1 VPAVQ
6 AALLDRLLA
15 AIRRSG
21 RTPRPSRLSVFF
33 LVWAVLTLALIVT
46 TLSISLAVFR
56 SVDMTDVAIFSLVA
70 VPALQACVLIEP
82 IPGRRQ
88 WIGMWT
94 AVMAHP
100 LARPILWID
109 LIVLTTGV
117 VLLQNPQVGLAW
129 APMQRH
135 WAGTKLTAAAMFFA
149 RVGFGRGDAW
159 RNRLRFGGLAVAMLA
174 VGLNAFTPWILAV
187 SGRIPHLI
195 DRQPTLVVLFE
206 LYVAMFLVVL
216 TFVLLC
222 RPALDRADPAA
233 ARLAAVATVML
244 FGAMLAIVIN
254 GSSSLQPIPPWA
266 PLAVLAASLSATL
279 FAWAAILAAE
289 PQRHRPD

>member
-1 VPAVQ
+1 MASWIRGAALVYVTYWTAAMTLDALWSGRSTWSAEHLVRDALVPAVQ

-56 SVDMTDVAIFSLVA
+56 SVDMTVVAIFSLVA

-88 WIGMWT
+88 WIGRWT
-94 AVMAHP
+94 AGMAHP

-109 LIVLTTGV
+109 LILLTTGV

-129 APMQRH
+129 APMQR
-135 WAGTKLTAAAMFFA
+135 
-149 RVGFGRGDAW
+149 
-159 RNRLRFGGLAVAMLA
+159 
-174 VGLNAFTPWILAV
+174 
-187 SGRIPHLI
+187 
-195 DRQPTLVVLFE
+195 
-206 LYVAMFLVVL
+206 
-216 TFVLLC
+216 
-222 RPALDRADPAA
+222 
-233 ARLAAVATVML
+233 
-244 FGAMLAIVIN
+244 
-254 GSSSLQPIPPWA
+254 
-266 PLAVLAASLSATL
+266 
-279 FAWAAILAAE
+279 
-289 PQRHRPD
+289 